1 MRAQQEWDDR
11 IGATVVQAKN
21 WRLAFFASALTGL
34 ALVGIVVIQLH
45 QARVIPV
52 IVGIDRERGEP
63 FVMGKISEGGYQPQL
78 QEIKFFLTHFVTL
91 VRAVPSDPVLI
102 KQNWLKAYFFLR
114 RDAANILNDI
124 TNKDPQSPLKKIG
137 EQTVIIQP
145 ISVTQIEGGN
155 SYQTRWEETVYN
167 SHGGATDHYVMTGIF
182 TIELDESPADEKTLM
197 QNPLGLYIKHFQWN
211 REL

>member
-1 MRAQQEWDDR
+1 MRAKQEWDER

-21 WRLAFFASALTGL
+21 WRLAFFTSTLLGL
-34 ALVGIVVIQLH
+34 ALIVVVLIQLH
-45 QARVIPV
+45 QARVLPV
-52 IVGIDRERGEP
+52 LVGIDRERGEP
-63 FVMGKISEGGYQPQL
+63 FILGKISDASYQPQL
-78 QEIKFFLTHFVTL
+78 QEIKFFLTHFITL
-91 VRAVPSDPVLI
+91 VRSVPSDPVLI
-102 KQNWLKAYFFLR
+102 KQNWLKAYFYLR

-145 ISVTQIEGGN
+145 VSITQIGEGH
-155 SYQTRWEETVYN
+155 SYQSRWEETVYN
-167 SHGGATDHYVMTGIF
+167 VHGAAVDHYVMTGIF
-182 TIELDESPADEKTLM
+182 TIELEIPKDEKAVI